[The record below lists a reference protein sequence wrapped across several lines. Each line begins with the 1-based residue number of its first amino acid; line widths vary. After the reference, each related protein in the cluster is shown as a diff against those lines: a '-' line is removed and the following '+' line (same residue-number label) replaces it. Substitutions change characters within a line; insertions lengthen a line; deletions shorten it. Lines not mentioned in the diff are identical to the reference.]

1 MPVTRA
7 RTLAMFGSV
16 RIREFVAGRDDARSR
31 LDRVPG
37 LIGLHSVRSGSI
49 DIGSPSG
56 TVRLAENGA
65 FLLNHDATVL
75 TSPLKRLR
83 LLSIVLPA
91 EVLAGFAAPAPGEI
105 RPVSPSTSL
114 LDPAVA
120 FAERA
125 AVVDADPVSAFGNYY
140 LERLLQEMVLGVAV
154 EATRAAAAGLPPDHH
169 RDALNLITAQ
179 ASDPVLSPRGV
190 AEQLRLSLRQLQR
203 AFRAQGATV
212 EREIRRSRVEHAIG
226 LLTDP
231 AYDRLSIEEIGRYS
245 GLSGGSSL
253 ARAMAQEGRRA
264 PSEVR
269 RRREG

>member
-56 TVRLAENGA
+56 TVRLAENDA

-91 EVLAGFAAPAPGEI
+91 EVLAGLMVEDRHSFLSQWPKWKPTLPAKTAG
-105 RPVSPSTSL
+105 T
-114 LDPAVA
+114 
-120 FAERA
+120 FTM
-125 AVVDADPVSAFGNYY
+125 ADLINFTNQSA
-140 LERLLQEMVLGVAV
+140 
-154 EATRAAAAGLPPDHH
+154 
-169 RDALNLITAQ
+169 
-179 ASDPVLSPRGV
+179 
-190 AEQLRLSLRQLQR
+190 
-203 AFRAQGATV
+203 
-212 EREIRRSRVEHAIG
+212 
-226 LLTDP
+226 
-231 AYDRLSIEEIGRYS
+231 
-245 GLSGGSSL
+245 
-253 ARAMAQEGRRA
+253 
-264 PSEVR
+264 
-269 RRREG
+269 